1 MMGTGATAY
10 AGGALRKQLPQPV
23 NKLLRQ
29 HCDCASQTCDHVEA
43 ALPASNTTAIIFRV
57 FITRSSTG
65 ADRRSG
71 MPDTFNNTPA

>member
-1 MMGTGATAY
+1 
-10 AGGALRKQLPQPV
+10 
-23 NKLLRQ
+23 
-29 HCDCASQTCDHVEA
+29 VEA
-43 ALPASNTTAIIFRV
+43 AVQASKTTAIIFRV